1 MMKAAP
7 CRRPC
12 CSTHQPNDHPNQ
24 TSQLNTID
32 CFDCHHDNNSSSS
45 NSSNKTIVSSTTMRR
60 TSRYTL
66 LGPAW
71 TRAFRCVWMLEE
83 INASYEMDETALPQS
98 ERVRALVSSG
108 KVPILIDHGCPVG
121 VDDDDPSS
129 NAATARRQPHEQ
141 QQQEEP
147 FVLYES
153 TAINT
158 YLGEGTSL
166 VPATSSWRQRAL
178 YHQTVDCINTE
189 LDAQGL
195 WLHRKHGAMGHV
207 FGEIPVAVKTAHH
220 QFTRMNTQIAAQL
233 HPYLLGENFTA
244 ADILYVHCLDWSK
257 SIGWHDEWPVG
268 VDEYRRLCQ
277 SRPAYQR
284 TKLVRDKGSNDRRR
298 QKRELQ
304 HQQQQQQQQQGEQ
317 QQHATNNTNNQSK
330 L

>member
-1 MMKAAP
+1 MTTAAAAAA
-7 CRRPC
+7 
-12 CSTHQPNDHPNQ
+12 
-24 TSQLNTID
+24 
-32 CFDCHHDNNSSSS
+32 
-45 NSSNKTIVSSTTMRR
+45 TIVNTMRR
-60 TSRYTL
+60 GAPRYTL

-83 INASYEMDETALPQS
+83 INASYELDETATPQS
-98 ERVRALVSSG
+98 DRVRALVLPG
-108 KVPILIDHGCPVG
+108 KVPILIDHGGCHY
-121 VDDDDPSS
+121 DDVDDPSGS
-129 NAATARRQPHEQ
+129 NATPANRSRQPQ
-141 QQQEEP
+141 QQQQEEEP

-166 VPATSSWRQRAL
+166 VPTAAGGNGHRQQRAR

-195 WLHRKHGAMGHV
+195 WLHRKHAAMGHV
-207 FGEIPVAVKTAHH
+207 FGDLPAAVITTARH
-220 QFTRMNTQIAAQL
+220 QFIRMNTQIATQL
-233 HPYLLGENFTA
+233 SPYLLGDTFTA

-268 VDEYRRLCQ
+268 VDVYRRLCQ

-284 TKLVRDKGSNDRRR
+284 AKRVRDKGSDDRRR
-298 QKRELQ
+298 QQRE
-304 HQQQQQQQQQGEQ
+304 QQQQQQQPQQE
-317 QQHATNNTNNQSK
+317 HPTNNSQSK

>member
-1 MMKAAP
+1 MTTAAAAAA
-7 CRRPC
+7 
-12 CSTHQPNDHPNQ
+12 
-24 TSQLNTID
+24 TI
-32 CFDCHHDNNSSSS
+32 
-45 NSSNKTIVSSTTMRR
+45 MRR
-60 TSRYTL
+60 GGAPPRYTL

-83 INASYEMDETALPQS
+83 INASYELDETALPQS
-98 ERVRALVSSG
+98 DRVRALVKSG
-108 KVPILIDHGCPVG
+108 KVPILIDHGCHY
-121 VDDDDPSS
+121 DDPSF
-129 NAATARRQPHEQ
+129 NAAGRSRQ
-141 QQQEEP
+141 QQQQQQEEEP

-166 VPATSSWRQRAL
+166 VPTAAGNGRQQQQQQQQQQQRAR

-195 WLHRKHGAMGHV
+195 WLHRKHAAMGHV
-207 FGEIPVAVKTAHH
+207 FGELPAAVITTARH
-220 QFTRMNTQIAAQL
+220 QFTRMNTQIATQL
-233 HPYLLGENFTA
+233 SPYLLGESFTA

-257 SIGWHDEWPVG
+257 SIGWHDEWPVN

-284 TKLVRDKGSNDRRR
+284 AKLVRDKGSDDRRR
-298 QKRELQ
+298 QREQ
-304 HQQQQQQQQQGEQ
+304 KQQQQQEQ
-317 QQHATNNTNNQSK
+317 HPTNNNQSK

>member
-1 MMKAAP
+1 MTAAAAAA
-7 CRRPC
+7 
-12 CSTHQPNDHPNQ
+12 
-24 TSQLNTID
+24 
-32 CFDCHHDNNSSSS
+32 
-45 NSSNKTIVSSTTMRR
+45 TIVNTMRR
-60 TSRYTL
+60 GVRYTL

-83 INASYEMDETALPQS
+83 INASYELDETALPQS
-98 ERVRALVSSG
+98 DRVRALVLSG
-108 KVPILIDHGCPVG
+108 KVPILIDHGGCPVD
-121 VDDDDPSS
+121 VDPSG
-129 NAATARRQPHEQ
+129 NAATTRHQPHQ
-141 QQQEEP
+141 QQQEEEP

-166 VPATSSWRQRAL
+166 VPTAGNRQQRAR

-195 WLHRKHGAMGHV
+195 WLHRKHAAMGHV
-207 FGEIPVAVKTAHH
+207 FGEIPAAVVTARH
-220 QFTRMNTQIAAQL
+220 QFTRMNTQIATQL
-233 HPYLLGENFTA
+233 SPYLLGETFTA

-268 VDEYRRLCQ
+268 VDAYRRLCQ

-284 TKLVRDKGSNDRRR
+284 AKLVRDRGSNDRRR
-298 QKRELQ
+298 QR
-304 HQQQQQQQQQGEQ
+304 QQQEQ
-317 QQHATNNTNNQSK
+317 QEQEQHPTNNSQSK